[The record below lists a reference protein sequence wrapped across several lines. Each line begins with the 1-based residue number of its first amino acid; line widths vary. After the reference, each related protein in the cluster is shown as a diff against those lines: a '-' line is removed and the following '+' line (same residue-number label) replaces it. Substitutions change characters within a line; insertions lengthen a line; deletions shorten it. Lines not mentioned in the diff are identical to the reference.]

1 MLLKWLFL
9 LFVAWY
15 ISRAVGN
22 LIRAASGGQNR
33 VDQSQDTDNRDTDN
47 RNRARTHEAASARP
61 DTDERERD
69 IEDAQFQDL

>member
-22 LIRAASGGQNR
+22 PIRAASGERNR
-33 VDQSQDTDNRDTDN
+33 VNQSQETETRDTEI
-47 RNRARTHEAASARP
+47 RNRARTHETASPEP
-61 DTDERERD
+61 DRHVRERD
-69 IEDAQFQDL
+69 IEDAQFRDL

>member
-22 LIRAASGGQNR
+22 LIRAASGDQNR
-33 VDQSQDTDNRDTDN
+33 VDQSRDTETQVRTQSPDN
-47 RNRARTHEAASARP
+47 ASSHP
-61 DTDERERD
+61 DRDVRERD
-69 IEDAQFQDL
+69 VEDAQFQDL

>member
-22 LIRAASGGQNR
+22 LIRAATGERNR
-33 VDQSQDTDNRDTDN
+33 VDQSRDTKIRDTEI
-47 RNRARTHEAASARP
+47 RNRAQTRETASARP
-61 DTDERERD
+61 DRDGRERD
-69 IEDAQFQDL
+69 IEDAEFQDL